1 MIRLAAPSPR
11 TLRDAELRPPAEE
24 MHLMAMPL
32 VVPRYTLRDLESF
45 PDDGSRYEL
54 LDGLL
59 LVTPAPAPLHEL
71 VVSNLAGAL
80 TEYLRPTGLAR
91 VLTRGSI
98 EREPNV
104 HLEPDVLVVPRDAMG
119 TAVGEDTRW
128 TAISRWW
135 LAVEVSGRGSTL
147 YDRDYKLP
155 SYLAL
160 GVREGW
166 RVDLTERCVFV
177 SRVGHPEIRHD
188 DEVVWRPPELAEP
201 LSLEIPDLFRP

>member
-1 MIRLAAPSPR
+1 
-11 TLRDAELRPPAEE
+11 
-24 MHLMAMPL
+24 MAMPL

-71 VVSNLAGAL
+71 VVSNLAAAL

-104 HLEPDVLVVPRDAMG
+104 HFEPDVLVIPRDAMG

-135 LAVEVSGRGSTL
+135 LAVEVSGRGSIL

-166 RVDLTERCVFV
+166 RVDLTERCIFV

-188 DEVVWRPPELAEP
+188 DEVIWHPSELAES
-201 LSLEIPDLFRP
+201 LSLDIGDLFRP